1 MFKRM
6 QSMQMQAVHCFQ
18 AIGPDQHEY
27 RVIIAL
33 HNTHLGPALGGCRCL
48 LYPHE
53 QLAFDDVMR
62 LAQGMSYKAAL
73 ANIPQGGGK
82 AVIIL
87 PSDVADEKIDRQFL
101 FSWFGQCVEQLKGQY
116 ITAMDVGTQVAD
128 MDVVAQQTRHV
139 ASASNIGD
147 PASATAEGVVEGIKA
162 ALDFH
167 LKNYANKEGNTDN
180 NTSGYPEVTEHIFNG
195 KSFAIQG
202 LGHVGWRV
210 AKAIHHLGG
219 SVIAADPDEDKC
231 WQAQALGMNIV
242 STNEIL
248 FQTCDVLVPCAL
260 GGVIHADNVNDLRC
274 NIIAGSANNQL
285 ADNTIAELL
294 DDKNILYAPDYVIN
308 AGGLIFASMQY
319 NAQQQL
325 KTSSENINDQI
336 SKKIAEIY
344 PTLMAIFQQAKTSNK
359 NVNQVANELAQQRLN
374 SVKNINP
381 SGKGNIY
388 DAA

>member
-18 AIGPDQHEY
+18 ITSPEQHEY
-27 RVIIAL
+27 RAIIAL

-48 LYPHE
+48 PYKHE

-82 AVIIL
+82 AVILL
-87 PSDVADEKIDRQFL
+87 PKNIPEEQLDRHFL
-101 FSWFGQCVEQLKGQY
+101 FSWFGHCVEQLNGQY
-116 ITAMDVGTQVAD
+116 ITAMDVGTQVSD

-147 PASATAEGVVEGIKA
+147 PADATAEGVIEGIKA
-162 ALDFH
+162 SLDFDLNIH
-167 LKNYANKEGNTDN
+167 SARSVN
-180 NTSGYPEVTEHIFNG
+180 PFVG

-210 AKAIHHLGG
+210 AKAIQHWGG
-219 SVIAADPDEDKC
+219 HIIAADTDEKKC
-231 WQAQALGMNIV
+231 RQAQALGMKIV
-242 STNEIL
+242 SSDNL
-248 FQTCDVLVPCAL
+248 LVQPCDVLVPCAL
-260 GGVIHADNVNDLRC
+260 GGIIHADNVNELRC
-274 NIIAGSANNQL
+274 RIIAGSANNQL
-285 ADNTIAELL
+285 ADNSIAEIL
-294 DDKNILYAPDYVIN
+294 DQKNILYAPDYVIN

-319 NAQQQL
+319 KAQYQLFANGSEKINAAIDKQITEQ
-325 KTSSENINDQI
+325 INA
-336 SKKIAEIY
+336 KILGIY
-344 PTLMAIFQQAKTSNK
+344 STLMSIFQQASYSHK
-359 NVNQVANELAQQRLN
+359 NINLVANEIAQQRL
-374 SVKNINP
+374 SSEINLDP
-381 SGKGNIY
+381 LGKGDVY